1 MFTYKT
7 FVPRCA
13 TTAMVLL
20 ALSASATA
28 LAQPVL
34 DGHNIKPELGRL
46 VPDYQGTIVSG
57 NGSGLPLGQGS
68 VEQGEQVFNARCA
81 ACHGLDGKLAG
92 NQLAGGIGTL
102 ATAQPVKTVG
112 SYWPYAP
119 TLYDYIARAMP
130 YNEEKSLSVNEVYG
144 ATAYVLYLNGIVK
157 RSDVVSDSTLA
168 DIQMPNRDGFI
179 ELQQ

>member
-7 FVPRCA
+7 CVPRCA
-13 TTAMVLL
+13 TTSIVLV
-20 ALSASATA
+20 ALSASA
-28 LAQPVL
+28 LAQPSL
-34 DGHNIKPELGRL
+34 DGHNMQPRLGRL
-46 VPDYQGTIVSG
+46 APDYQGTIVSG
-57 NGSGLPLGQGS
+57 NGSGLPLGQAS

-102 ATAQPVKTVG
+102 ATAQPLKTVG

-130 YNEEKSLSVNEVYG
+130 YNEEKSLSVDEVYG

-157 RSDVVSDSTLA
+157 RSDVVSNSTLA
-168 DIQMPNRDGFI
+168 DIPMPNRDGFI
-179 ELQQ
+179 ELQH

>member
-13 TTAMVLL
+13 TTSIVLV
-20 ALSASATA
+20 ALSASA
-28 LAQPVL
+28 LAQPAL
-34 DGHNIKPELGRL
+34 DGHNMQPRLGRL
-46 VPDYQGTIVSG
+46 APDYQGTIVSG
-57 NGSGLPLGQGS
+57 NGSGLPLGQAS

-102 ATAQPVKTVG
+102 ATAQPLKTVG

-130 YNEEKSLSVNEVYG
+130 YNEEKSLSVDEVYG

-157 RSDVVSDSTLA
+157 RSDVVSNSTLA
-168 DIQMPNRDGFI
+168 DIPMPNRDGFI
-179 ELQQ
+179 ELQH

>member
-13 TTAMVLL
+13 TTSIVLV
-20 ALSASATA
+20 ALSASA
-28 LAQPVL
+28 LAQPAL
-34 DGHNIKPELGRL
+34 DGHNMQPRLGRL
-46 VPDYQGTIVSG
+46 APDYQGTIVSG
-57 NGSGLPLGQGS
+57 NGSGLPLGQAS

-102 ATAQPVKTVG
+102 ATAQPIKTVG

-130 YNEEKSLSVNEVYG
+130 YNEEKSLSVDEVYG

-157 RSDVVSDSTLA
+157 RSDVVSNSTLA
-168 DIQMPNRDGFI
+168 DIPMPNRDGFI
-179 ELQQ
+179 ELQH

>member
-13 TTAMVLL
+13 TTSIVLV
-20 ALSASATA
+20 ALSASA
-28 LAQPVL
+28 LAQPAL
-34 DGHNIKPELGRL
+34 DGHNMQPRLGRL
-46 VPDYQGTIVSG
+46 APDYQGTIVSG
-57 NGSGLPLGQGS
+57 NGSGLPLGQAS

-102 ATAQPVKTVG
+102 ATAQPLKTVG

-130 YNEEKSLSVNEVYG
+130 SNEEKSRSVDEVYG

-157 RSDVVSDSTLA
+157 RSDVVSNSTLA
-168 DIQMPNRDGFI
+168 DIPMPNRDGFI
-179 ELQQ
+179 ELQH

>member
-13 TTAMVLL
+13 TTSIVLV
-20 ALSASATA
+20 ALSASA
-28 LAQPVL
+28 LAQPAL
-34 DGHNIKPELGRL
+34 DGHNMQPRLGRL
-46 VPDYQGTIVSG
+46 APDYQGTIVSG
-57 NGSGLPLGQGS
+57 NGSGLPLGQAS
-68 VEQGEQVFNARCA
+68 AEQGEQVFNARCA

-102 ATAQPVKTVG
+102 ATAQPLKTVG

-130 YNEEKSLSVNEVYG
+130 YNEEKSLSVDEVYG

-157 RSDVVSDSTLA
+157 RSDVVSNSTLA
-168 DIQMPNRDGFI
+168 DIPMPNRDGFI
-179 ELQQ
+179 ELQH

>member
-7 FVPRCA
+7 IVPRCA
-13 TTAMVLL
+13 TTSIVLV
-20 ALSASATA
+20 ALSASA
-28 LAQPVL
+28 LAQPAL
-34 DGHNIKPELGRL
+34 DGHNMQPRLGRL
-46 VPDYQGTIVSG
+46 APDYQGTIVSG
-57 NGSGLPLGQGS
+57 NGSGLPLGQAS

-102 ATAQPVKTVG
+102 ATAQPLKTVG

-130 YNEEKSLSVNEVYG
+130 YNEEKSLSVDEVYG

-157 RSDVVSDSTLA
+157 RSDVVSNSTLA
-168 DIQMPNRDGFI
+168 DIPMPNRDGFI
-179 ELQQ
+179 ELQH